1 MKFEPP
7 IAPNESAPINDPPP
21 NVIALCNQPG
31 PQSFV

>member
-7 IAPNESAPINDPPP
+7 IAPSESAPINDPPP